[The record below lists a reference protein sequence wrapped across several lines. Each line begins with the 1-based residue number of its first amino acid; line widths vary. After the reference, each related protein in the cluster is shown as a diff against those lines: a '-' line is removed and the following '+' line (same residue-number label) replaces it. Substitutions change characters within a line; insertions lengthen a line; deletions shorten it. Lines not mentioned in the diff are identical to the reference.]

1 MTIKNGFR
9 GVEGVMIMV
18 ESSLD
23 NTIQASGKILYIEDD
38 LASLKLMQGI
48 IRRSDGLSL
57 LSAHNAELGLG
68 MARTLDPDMIILD
81 INLPGINRLQALET
95 LKKMQIV
102 PRIPVI
108 ALSAAKTRKDIKK
121 GLDAGFQEYLTKP
134 VDLHEVLGVTNKL
147 LRPNSRVSQGVSTP
161 LLCRFLF

>member
-1 MTIKNGFR
+1 MTIKNGLR
-9 GVEGVMIMV
+9 GVEGVMIMPGKN
-18 ESSLD
+18 LD
-23 NTIQASGKILYIEDD
+23 NTVQASGKILYIEDD

-48 IRRSDGLSL
+48 IRRSEGLSL
-57 LSAHNAELGLG
+57 LLAHNAELGLE

-81 INLPGINRLQALET
+81 INLPGINGLQALES

-108 ALSAAKTRKDIKK
+108 ALSAATTREDIKK

-134 VDLHEVLGVTNKL
+134 VDLHEVLGVINKL
-147 LRPNSRVSQGVSTP
+147 LTS
-161 LLCRFLF
+161 